1 MSVMA
6 DFNSK
11 KWFSYIRKMADV
23 YYDAA
28 NKAYVTFTDR
38 IFDDIMEVYSAR
50 LRALKEEIYKGE
62 DLAKHRIDRHKVAA
76 LYVQICLEKQVFKVQ
91 SAISAKNGADIT
103 VKLINE
109 MFCVSIVKTVLESWN
124 ADKRLDAKKF
134 KREYM
139 SSFLRLLWHYRN
151 KSEWYKRNEF
161 FTYAL
166 AHAIYFIERDFIG

>member
-1 MSVMA
+1 VSVRA

-11 KWFSYIRKMADV
+11 EWFSHIRKMAGV

-28 NKAYVTFTDR
+28 NKTYVDFTDK
-38 IFDDIMEVYSAR
+38 IFNEIMEVYSAR

-76 LYVQICLEKQVFKVQ
+76 LYVQICLEKQVFKIQ
-91 SAISAKNGADIT
+91 PTISTKTGANIM

-109 MFCVSIVKTVLESWN
+109 MFCVSIVKAVLESWN
-124 ADKRLDAKKF
+124 PNKRLDIKKF

-139 SSFLRLLWHYRN
+139 SSFIRLLWRYRN

>member
-1 MSVMA
+1 MA

-11 KWFSYIRKMADV
+11 NWFSHIKRMADT
-23 YYDAA
+23 YYRATD
-28 NKAYVTFTDR
+28 KIYVSYSEK
-38 IFDDIMEVYSAR
+38 IFDDIMASYSTR

-62 DLAKHRIDRHKVAA
+62 DLAKHRIDRHKVIA
-76 LYVQICLEKQVFKVQ
+76 LYVQICLEKQVFKIQ
-91 SAISAKNGADIT
+91 PTISTRTGANIM

-109 MFCVSIVKTVLESWN
+109 MFCVSIVRTVLESWN
-124 ADKRLDAKKF
+124 TGKRLDTKNF

-139 SSFLRLLWHYRN
+139 SSFIRLLWRYRN

-166 AHAIYFIERDFIG
+166 AHAIYFLERDFMG